1 MNAAK
6 VPLVE
11 VVLESQHPPPPSF
24 KIGTDDNW
32 MVEWRRC
39 KDDDPE
45 WPVIQSEVSTRP
57 FPFLVRTRDGW
68 YIEPD
73 PLHSLARRL
82 IAPTVSLLIFTLL
95 IHSMEPGL
103 VKIGLLSDAQPESA
117 GTYVI
122 EIDDSR
128 CCVKKTTD
136 RPDVVMAP
144 ADLSA
149 MYLGGVGP
157 GPLFG
162 AGRIKETTAGSLLKL
177 TAMFNTDSDPW
188 CAHYF

>member
-1 MNAAK
+1 MLDIPKALEARTYNA
-6 VPLVE
+6 
-11 VVLESQHPPPPSF
+11 
-24 KIGTDDNW
+24 
-32 MVEWRRC
+32 
-39 KDDDPE
+39 
-45 WPVIQSEVSTRP
+45 
-57 FPFLVRTRDGW
+57 DGM
-68 YIEPD
+68 
-73 PLHSLARRL
+73 L
-82 IAPTVSLLIFTLL
+82 
-95 IHSMEPGL
+95 
-103 VKIGLLSDAQPESA
+103 KIGLLSDAQPESA

-128 CCVKKTTD
+128 CSVKKTTD
-136 RPDVVMAP
+136 RPDVVMTP